1 MTRKKQSTIFR
12 VEVVLLEGGRYPCRK
27 TCRLSEGYYTSLE
40 EAEHFPC
47 QELYTYKVL
56 FFIVT
61 EIFLNHG
68 DIDWIDFN
76 TVRIYD
82 ADSRLLDKV
91 ECDEE
96 LTFHGREKEMI
107 KFQVGDVVEVYDYFE
122 NKLRLGIVAKL
133 PYTVEQVEKFH
144 KEHDGI
150 KLTMDNDRYG
160 ICYLDQGYKL
170 GPAVFVMAPFKKVT
184 KSLRQRLAA
193 RQEQYNKN
201 KSNN

>member
-1 MTRKKQSTIFR
+1 M
-12 VEVVLLEGGRYPCRK
+12 
-27 TCRLSEGYYTSLE
+27 
-40 EAEHFPC
+40 
-47 QELYTYKVL
+47 
-56 FFIVT
+56 
-61 EIFLNHG
+61 EI
-68 DIDWIDFN
+68 IEWIDFN

-82 ADSRLLDKV
+82 ADGRLLDKV

-133 PYTVEQVEKFH
+133 PYTVEEVEQFH

>member
-1 MTRKKQSTIFR
+1 MPIKKQKTIFR

-27 TCRLSEGYYTSLE
+27 TYRLSEGYYTSLE
-40 EAEHFPC
+40 QAEHFPR
-47 QELYTYKVL
+47 QELYTNKVL
-56 FFIVT
+56 FFIIT
-61 EIFLNHG
+61 EIFLNHR
-68 DIDWIDFN
+68 DIDWIDFK
-76 TVRIYD
+76 TVRIYN
-82 ADSRLLDKV
+82 AEGKLLDKV

-133 PYTVEQVEKFH
+133 PYPVEQVEKFH

-150 KLTMDNDRYG
+150 KLTMDDDRYG

-170 GPAVFVMAPFKKVT
+170 GPAIFVFAPTKKVT
-184 KSLRQRLAA
+184 KSLQQKLKAKL
-193 RQEQYNKN
+193 EHYNKN
-201 KSNN
+201 KLNY

>member
-1 MTRKKQSTIFR
+1 M
-12 VEVVLLEGGRYPCRK
+12 
-27 TCRLSEGYYTSLE
+27 
-40 EAEHFPC
+40 
-47 QELYTYKVL
+47 
-56 FFIVT
+56 
-61 EIFLNHG
+61 EI
-68 DIDWIDFN
+68 IEWIDFN

-82 ADSRLLDKV
+82 ADGRLLDKV

-150 KLTMDNDRYG
+150 KLTMANDRYG

-170 GPAVFVMAPFKKVT
+170 GPAIFVFAPTKKVT
-184 KSLRQRLAA
+184 KSRQQKLKAKL
-193 RQEQYNKN
+193 EHYNKN
-201 KSNN
+201 KLNY